1 MLSGCQMELLR
12 LEECHAYKIT
22 WLWKMTGLGF
32 EPRSETD
39 SRDRALCNAKGPSH
53 IPNKGTRE
61 TDSLLQ
67 GCPGLVQKVS
77 VTSFFAK

>member
-1 MLSGCQMELLR
+1 
-12 LEECHAYKIT
+12 
-22 WLWKMTGLGF
+22 MTEDEMVGWHHQLDGHEF
-32 EPRSETD
+32 EHRSETD